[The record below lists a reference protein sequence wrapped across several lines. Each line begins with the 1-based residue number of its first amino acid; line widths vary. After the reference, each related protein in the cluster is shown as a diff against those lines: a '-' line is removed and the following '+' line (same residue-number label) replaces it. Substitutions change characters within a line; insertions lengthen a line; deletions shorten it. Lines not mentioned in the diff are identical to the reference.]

1 MAWSFI
7 THVTDYMSR
16 PRLGEQKAPTQWPSE
31 ASAVIKNDY
40 DEEVVV
46 GKCRRAAYFRLL
58 LDSFK
63 FYKDK
68 YSFYKPLVEQ
78 LKIEYIEAD
87 PYLKWIWRSGQM
99 YEDICTDMSKASG
112 VYIADQVAIYI
123 PEYNVS
129 GKIDLV
135 VIDPETNKF
144 RALEIKSVY
153 GYNANSVL
161 GSPAERKRG
170 KLGTPRDSHLM
181 QLAIYDWWYT
191 SVNDQFENSYLVYG
205 ARDTGRYAEY
215 VVSTE
220 QNSDDNEDYITYSG
234 NSPNK
239 TETTTTKISMQNI
252 LSQYKAISNSLDSG
266 EIPERDFDAV
276 YSDEKID
283 TMYERGELSATDTK
297 QYEKRK
303 EQIESGKSR
312 VVKKVSK
319 GDWQCRYCNYRNLCY
334 NEDNTP
340 TNL

>member
-40 DEEVVV
+40 GEELIV

-58 LDSFK
+58 LDSYD

-87 PYLKWIWRSGQM
+87 PYLKWIWKSGQM

-112 VYIADQVAIYI
+112 VYIAEQVAIYI

-135 VIDPETNKF
+135 AINPETSKF
-144 RALEIKSVY
+144 RTIEVKSVY

-161 GSPAERKRG
+161 GTPAERKRG
-170 KLGTPRDSHLM
+170 NLGTPRDSHLM
-181 QLAIYDWWYT
+181 QLAIYDWWYA
-191 SVNDQFENSYLVYG
+191 SKNEEFEESLLVYG

-220 QNSDDNEDYITYSG
+220 SKDDEDYITYAG
-234 NSPNK
+234 NSPNV
-239 TETTTTKISMQNI
+239 TSSTTTSISMQNI
-252 LSQYKAISNSLDSG
+252 MSQYKMISNCIDSG
-266 EIPERDFDAV
+266 EIPKRDFDAV

-283 TMYERGELSATDTK
+283 TLYERGELSATDKK

-303 EQIESGKSR
+303 DQLTSGKSR
-312 VVKKVSK
+312 VVKKVEK

-334 NEDNTP
+334 NKDNTP
-340 TNL
+340 TDL